1 MKPFLFALLLFV
13 TISTHAQ
20 DFSKVMNNA
29 FLITRMIEKFHV
41 QPRALNNELSKDLF
55 RLFVDKADPDRIIFL
70 AEDIKQLASYEN
82 SLDEEIGLRKT
93 GFLQLASSILQKR
106 RKQNDSL
113 VQIICK
119 HPFNFSLN
127 EKITVADDTS
137 YATSLASKQK
147 KIYQHLKWITL
158 DYITDNSDQL
168 LNFSPSKQKQ
178 FIDSTEL
185 FFRNQL
191 RVSFRKAYEQSQNIE
206 KAVTSTGNIFC
217 KSLALCYDPH
227 TEFMPLDEK
236 EEFDEELGQK
246 PLRFG
251 FQLDKNESDEV
262 IIGKLSPGS
271 PAFKNGVIKPGDKI
285 LSIQENGMPVIDIAD
300 YNFEQV
306 DSVFNTIKSE
316 KLFLT
321 LKKPDGTS
329 RQTFLFKERFASEED
344 EEDKVQGYVL
354 KGVKNI
360 GYISVPDFYLDWENE
375 ETGIHG
381 CANDV
386 AKEIIKLEKE
396 NIEGLI
402 IDIRYN
408 GGGSVQE
415 AIDLSGIFIDGG
427 PVGQFKTKEAKI
439 ITLKDVNGGR
449 IFSGPMVVMVNG
461 YSASASEMFSA
472 AMQDYNR
479 AIIAGTPTYGKA
491 TGQIFFPLDTTVTR
505 ETIAKIKTDQY
516 LKITTS
522 ALYRVTG
529 TTAQQHGVTPD
540 IILPDL
546 LQGFGEKEKNE
557 DFSFRL
563 LPIEKNKYYK
573 PYNVLNFSQV
583 KPLAQSFVD
592 TSRYFIKLKEYE
604 TWYKQA
610 DEQKEFSLKLD
621 DVLQFKK
628 KQQEYLDFF
637 ESFTQKPSFIIEN
650 DRLQK
655 ERLKASSWL
664 TEMDEETKKLLIDD
678 PYVNI
683 CYLLLIKTLQP

>member
-1 MKPFLFALLLFV
+1 
-13 TISTHAQ
+13 
-20 DFSKVMNNA
+20 
-29 FLITRMIEKFHV
+29 
-41 QPRALNNELSKDLF
+41 
-55 RLFVDKADPDRIIFL
+55 
-70 AEDIKQLASYEN
+70 
-82 SLDEEIGLRKT
+82 
-93 GFLQLASSILQKR
+93 
-106 RKQNDSL
+106 
-113 VQIICK
+113 
-119 HPFNFSLN
+119 
-127 EKITVADDTS
+127 
-137 YATSLASKQK
+137 
-147 KIYQHLKWITL
+147 
-158 DYITDNSDQL
+158 
-168 LNFSPSKQKQ
+168 
-178 FIDSTEL
+178 
-185 FFRNQL
+185 
-191 RVSFRKAYEQSQNIE
+191 
-206 KAVTSTGNIFC
+206 
-217 KSLALCYDPH
+217 
-227 TEFMPLDEK
+227 MPLDEK

-251 FQLDKNESDEV
+251 FQLDKNESGEV
-262 IIGKLSPGS
+262 IIGKLLPGS

-285 LSIQENGMPVIDIAD
+285 LTIQENGMPAINIAD
-300 YNFEQV
+300 YNFDQV
-306 DSVFNTIKSE
+306 DSVFNTIKSD

-321 LKKPDGTS
+321 VKKPDGTT
-329 RQTFLFKERFASEED
+329 RQTFLLKERFASEED

-360 GYISVPDFYLDWENE
+360 GYISVPDFYLDWDNT

-386 AKEIIKLEKE
+386 AKEIIKLKKE

-408 GGGSVQE
+408 GGGSLQE

-427 PVGQFKTKEAKI
+427 PVAQVKSKEAKVV
-439 ITLKDVNGGR
+439 TLKDVNSGTV
-449 IFSGPMVVMVNG
+449 FNGPMVIMVNG

-472 AMQDYNR
+472 TMQDYNR
-479 AIIAGTPTYGKA
+479 AFIAGTPTYGKA
-491 TGQIFFPLDTTVTR
+491 TGQIIFPLDTTATE
-505 ETIAKIKTDQY
+505 ETADKKKADAY
-516 LKITTS
+516 LKITTF

-557 DFSFRL
+557 DFSFHL

-592 TSRYFIKLKEYE
+592 TSSYFIMLKNYE

-637 ESFTQKPSFIIEN
+637 EKFTQHTSFTIEN
-650 DRLQK
+650 DRMQN
-655 ERLKASSWL
+655 ERLKASTLL
-664 TEMDEETKKLLIDD
+664 TEMDEETKKLLMND

-683 CYLLLIKTLQP
+683 CYMLLVKTL

>member
-1 MKPFLFALLLFV
+1 
-13 TISTHAQ
+13 
-20 DFSKVMNNA
+20 MNNA
-29 FLITRMIEKFHV
+29 FLITRMAEKFHV
-41 QPRALNNELSKDLF
+41 QPRPLNNDLSKDLF
-55 RLFVDKADPDRIIFL
+55 RLFINKTDPDRIIFL
-70 AEDIKQLASYEN
+70 AEDIKQLAAYEY

-93 GFLQLASSILQKR
+93 GFLQLTASILQKR

-113 VQIICK
+113 AQIICK
-119 HPFNFSLN
+119 TAFNFSLP
-127 EKITVADDTS
+127 EKMNVADDSS
-137 YATSLASKQK
+137 YATSIASKQK
-147 KIYQHLKWITL
+147 KIYLYLKWTIL
-158 DYITDNSDQL
+158 DFITDESERL
-168 LNFSPSKQKQ
+168 LKLSSAKQKQ
-178 FIDSTEL
+178 VVDSTEL
-185 FFRNQL
+185 VLRNQL
-191 RVSFRKAYEQSQNIE
+191 KLAFKKAYEQSLNNE
-206 KAVTSTGNIFC
+206 KAVTGTGNIFC

-251 FQLDKNESDEV
+251 FQLDKNESGDV
-262 IIGKLSPGS
+262 IIGKLLPGS

-285 LSIQENGMPVIDIAD
+285 LTIQENGMPAINIAD
-300 YNFEQV
+300 YNFDQV
-306 DSVFNTIKSE
+306 DSVFNTIKSD

-321 LKKPDGTS
+321 VKKPDGTT
-329 RQTFLFKERFASEED
+329 RQTFLLKERFASEED

-360 GYISVPDFYLDWENE
+360 GYISVPDFYLDWDNT

-386 AKEIIKLEKE
+386 AKEIIKLKKE

-408 GGGSVQE
+408 GGGSLQE

-427 PVGQFKTKEAKI
+427 PVAQVKSKEAKVV
-439 ITLKDVNGGR
+439 TLKDVNSGTV
-449 IFSGPMVVMVNG
+449 FNGPMVIMVNG

-472 AMQDYNR
+472 TMQDYNR
-479 AIIAGTPTYGKA
+479 AFIAGTPTYGKA
-491 TGQIFFPLDTTVTR
+491 TGQIIFPLDTTATE
-505 ETIAKIKTDQY
+505 ETADKKKADAY
-516 LKITTS
+516 LKITTF

-557 DFSFRL
+557 DFSFHL

-592 TSRYFIKLKEYE
+592 TSSYFIMLKNYE

-610 DEQKEFSLKLD
+610 DEQKEFSLKLA

-628 KQQEYLDFF
+628 KHQEYLDFF
-637 ESFTQKPSFIIEN
+637 EKFTQRTSFTIEN
-650 DRLQK
+650 DRMQN
-655 ERLKASSWL
+655 ERLKASTLL
-664 TEMDEETKKLLIDD
+664 TEMDEETKKLLMND

-683 CYLLLIKTLQP
+683 CYILLVKTLQP

>member
-1 MKPFLFALLLFV
+1 MKPLLITFFLIVSLCSA
-13 TISTHAQ
+13 AQ
-20 DFSKVMNNA
+20 DFSKAMNNA
-29 FLITRMIEKFHV
+29 FLITRMAEKFHV
-41 QPRALNNELSKDLF
+41 QPRPLNNDLSKDLF
-55 RLFVDKADPDRIIFL
+55 RLFINKTDPDRIIFL
-70 AEDIKQLASYEN
+70 AEDIKQLADYEY

-93 GFLQLASSILQKR
+93 GFLQLTASILQKR

-113 VQIICK
+113 AQIICK
-119 HPFNFSLN
+119 TAFNFSLP
-127 EKITVADDTS
+127 EKMNVADDSS
-137 YATSLASKQK
+137 YATSIASKQK
-147 KIYQHLKWITL
+147 KIYLYLKWTIL
-158 DYITDNSDQL
+158 DFITDESERL
-168 LNFSPSKQKQ
+168 LKLSSAKEKQVV
-178 FIDSTEL
+178 DSTEL
-185 FFRNQL
+185 VLRNQL
-191 RVSFRKAYEQSQNIE
+191 KLAFKKAYEQSLNNE
-206 KAVTSTGNIFC
+206 KAVTGTGNIFC

-251 FQLDKNESDEV
+251 FQLDKNESGDV
-262 IIGKLSPGS
+262 IIGKLLPGS

-285 LSIQENGMPVIDIAD
+285 LTIQENGLPAINIAD
-300 YNFEQV
+300 YNFDQV
-306 DSVFNTIKSE
+306 DSVFNTIKSD

-321 LKKPDGTS
+321 VKKPDGTT
-329 RQTFLFKERFASEED
+329 RQTFLLKERFASEED

-360 GYISVPDFYLDWENE
+360 GYISVPDFYLDWDNT

-386 AKEIIKLEKE
+386 AKEIIKLKKE

-408 GGGSVQE
+408 GGGSLQE

-427 PVGQFKTKEAKI
+427 PVAQVKSKEAKVV
-439 ITLKDVNGGR
+439 TLKDVNSGTV
-449 IFSGPMVVMVNG
+449 FTGPMVIMVNG

-472 AMQDYNR
+472 TMQDYNR
-479 AIIAGTPTYGKA
+479 AFIAGTPTYGKA
-491 TGQIFFPLDTTVTR
+491 TGQIIFPLDTTAT
-505 ETIAKIKTDQY
+505 EQTADKKKADAY
-516 LKITTS
+516 LKITTF

-557 DFSFRL
+557 DFSFHL

-592 TSRYFIKLKEYE
+592 TSSYFIMLKNYE

-637 ESFTQKPSFIIEN
+637 EKFTQHTSFTIEN
-650 DRLQK
+650 DRMQN
-655 ERLKASSWL
+655 ERLKASTLL
-664 TEMDEETKKLLIDD
+664 TEMDEETKKLLLND

-683 CYLLLIKTLQP
+683 CYMLLVKTLQP